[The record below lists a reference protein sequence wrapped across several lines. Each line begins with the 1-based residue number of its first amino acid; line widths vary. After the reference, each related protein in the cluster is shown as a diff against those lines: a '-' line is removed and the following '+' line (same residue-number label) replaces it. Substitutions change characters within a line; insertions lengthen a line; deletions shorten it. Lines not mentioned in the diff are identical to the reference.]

1 MAKLKGSILGKLRGT
16 VGDFTSRVFKG
27 ENIVCDLPA
36 SFTPPNDNPAIARR
50 QSFAMSSKLTRA
62 INSIPILKII
72 WNSRKPEGTNAYN
85 FIFQT
90 NYRQLKN
97 GSLTDL
103 NTITPLFGFPIVATT
118 VNFTSASF
126 NIEIAPIGSSAKEGF
141 NLEVEV
147 SAKIVMLMHM
157 SQPVDT
163 QGSDFFLNPVVFDSV
178 PLQTE
183 APLIFTKNFSDEDKL
198 IYEKYGAHK
207 AYFALITLDVDGNPV
222 KFSNTITG
230 NA

>member
-27 ENIVCDLPA
+27 KNIVCDLPA
-36 SFTPPNDNPAIARR
+36 SFRPPNNDPAIARR
-50 QSFAMSSKLTRA
+50 RSFAMSSKLTRA
-62 INSIPILKII
+62 INSIPLLKIV
-72 WNSRKPEGTNAYN
+72 WNSRKPAGTNAYN

-90 NYRQLKN
+90 NYRQLNN
-97 GSLTDL
+97 GALTDL
-103 NTITPLFGFPIVATT
+103 NTITPLFGFPIIAST
-118 VNFTSASF
+118 VNLTSASF
-126 NIEIAPIGSSAKEGF
+126 NIEIAPVGSSSKEGF

-147 SAKIVMLMHM
+147 NVKMIMLMQM

-163 QGSDFFLNPVVFDSV
+163 QGSDYFLNPVEFDSV

-183 APLIFTKNFSDEDKL
+183 TALIFTKNFSDEEKL

-207 AYFALITLDVDGNPV
+207 AYFALITLDAYGNPV
-222 KFSNTITG
+222 KFSTTIVG
-230 NA
+230 NS